1 MYFQSSY
8 LLQFL
13 NLLTSIKTY
22 KIALQ
27 LFATLTFRR
36 LNTINDANISH
47 YLAGQLYLVLVNFS
61 RKLVTLINSAYSQL
75 NVLNKFEYFQD
86 QTVRLI

>member
-47 YLAGQLYLVLVNFS
+47 YLTGQLYLVLVNFS
-61 RKLVTLINSAYSQL
+61 WKPSACHINQL
-75 NVLNKFEYFQD
+75 CIFTIECVE
-86 QTVRLI
+86 

>member
-47 YLAGQLYLVLVNFS
+47 YLAGQLYLVLVKFS
-61 RKLVTLINSAYSQL
+61 WKPSACHINHL
-75 NVLNKFEYFQD
+75 CIFTIECVE
-86 QTVRLI
+86 

>member
-47 YLAGQLYLVLVNFS
+47 YLAGQLYLALLS
-61 RKLVTLINSAYSQL
+61 RKLVTLITSAYSQL